1 MIYYPMS
8 TILQYKCSFDDLG
21 GYLTRKRT
29 KIMFANFRKIYGAQ
43 CRSSELLAAAEKI
56 PKGKARD
63 DMIKTVNQ
71 YILMLK
77 ASGKLHKGLR

>member
-1 MIYYPMS
+1 
-8 TILQYKCSFDDLG
+8 
-21 GYLTRKRT
+21 
-29 KIMFANFRKIYGAQ
+29 MFANFRKIYGAQ
-43 CRSSELLAAAEKI
+43 CRSAELLAAAEKI

-77 ASGKLHKGLR
+77 ASGTLQTLL

>member
-1 MIYYPMS
+1 
-8 TILQYKCSFDDLG
+8 
-21 GYLTRKRT
+21 
-29 KIMFANFRKIYGAQ
+29 MFANFRKIYGAQ

>member
-1 MIYYPMS
+1 
-8 TILQYKCSFDDLG
+8 
-21 GYLTRKRT
+21 
-29 KIMFANFRKIYGAQ
+29 MFANFRKIYGAQ
-43 CRSSELLAAAEKI
+43 CRSAELLAAAEKI

-77 ASGKLHKGLR
+77 ASGKLQTDIKRRFKSIIAVT